1 MPDLNKSFFDETRL
15 AARGVLA
22 LVMGDRTA
30 SRYFNF
36 GQIGLVSSFIAV
48 LIVTGLELAATAA
61 MGIGGIFSAM
71 AQTTLVYAA
80 VLGSS
85 GLYLRQI
92 GRSDALIPFIVT
104 INWANALLTI
114 VMLATTLLGLT
125 FLQIALLIAGI
136 VLSVN
141 IARLIMTL
149 RPMQIVLLIIAQ
161 AVGLVAALLV
171 ILMLFPPTPEQLA
184 AISAAASS
192 RP

>member
-1 MPDLNKSFFDETRL
+1 
-15 AARGVLA
+15 
-22 LVMGDRTA
+22 
-30 SRYFNF
+30 
-36 GQIGLVSSFIAV
+36 
-48 LIVTGLELAATAA
+48 
-61 MGIGGIFSAM
+61 
-71 AQTTLVYAA
+71 
-80 VLGSS
+80 
-85 GLYLRQI
+85 
-92 GRSDALIPFIVT
+92 
-104 INWANALLTI
+104 
-114 VMLATTLLGLT
+114 MLATTLLGLT